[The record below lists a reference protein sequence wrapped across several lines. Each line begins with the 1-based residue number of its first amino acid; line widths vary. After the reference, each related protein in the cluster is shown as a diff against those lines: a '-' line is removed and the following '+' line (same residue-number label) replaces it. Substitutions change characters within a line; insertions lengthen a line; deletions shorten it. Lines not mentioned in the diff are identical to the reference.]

1 MIFSPTGTLL
11 ATHRKVHLFDMHI
24 PGKITFF
31 ESHALSPGST
41 PTLVDTAFGKVG
53 VAICHDLRFPELAM
67 IAARRGAFLMVYPA
81 AFNMTTGPLH
91 FEMLARARAV
101 DNQIYVAM
109 CAPARNTL
117 GEGYVAWAHS
127 CIVDPNAEVLAGLKE
142 EEGRI
147 ECWLEPARIEEVR
160 GAIPVTRQRRFDV
173 YPDVTE
179 IVVVGGDTA

>member
-1 MIFSPTGTLL
+1 
-11 ATHRKVHLFDMHI
+11 
-24 PGKITFF
+24 
-31 ESHALSPGST
+31 
-41 PTLVDTAFGKVG
+41 
-53 VAICHDLRFPELAM
+53 
-67 IAARRGAFLMVYPA
+67 MVYPA